1 MTFAVSP
8 ATSGAPAFSANCP
21 SCGSTKTE
29 QFFELRGLPVRG
41 VEIFENPADARAMAI
56 GDQRLALCHGCG
68 MMFNASFDPNLVDY
82 RLHQEE
88 SQHHSPRFVA
98 YARELAGDW
107 VERFSLRGRGIVEV
121 GCGKGDFLREMLR
134 AGTGHALGI
143 DPSFTADEIGAE
155 FVGRLEAITD
165 EFRTGQIP
173 PATEAVLCRHTLEH
187 IARPSEFTSE
197 IVKGMALAGTPHF
210 LMEVPDMGRILD
222 VGAFWDMQYEHCS
235 YYTPVTLA
243 AILSR
248 CGLAVDRAYLTYD
261 DQYIVAEAHLDEA
274 GSRVQDLTE
283 EIASLRRRVQ
293 SFSRLVEQIFIK
305 WTGWFEERAGKRDDV
320 VVWGAGAKGL
330 TYLNYLKPTNVDR
343 VVDIN
348 PGLQGKYLGGVGL
361 PILAPEQLADR
372 PPTHVLLMNPIYRDE
387 VRGILDRIGLSTVE
401 LACV

>member
-1 MTFAVSP
+1 
-8 ATSGAPAFSANCP
+8 
-21 SCGSTKTE
+21 
-29 QFFELRGLPVRG
+29 
-41 VEIFENPADARAMAI
+41 
-56 GDQRLALCHGCG
+56 

-98 YARELAGDW
+98 YASALAGDW
-107 VERFSLRGRGIVEV
+107 VERFSLRGRGVVEV

-134 AGTGHALGI
+134 AGAGHALGI
-143 DPSFTADEIGAE
+143 DPSFTADTIGAD
-155 FVGRLEAITD
+155 FAGRLEAITG

-173 PATEAVLCRHTLEH
+173 PGTAAVLCRHTLEH
-187 IARPSEFTSE
+187 IAHPFEFTSE
-197 IVKGMALAGTPHF
+197 IVKGMALAGTTHF

-243 AILSR
+243 AMLSR

-261 DQYIVAEAHLDEA
+261 DQYIVAEAHLLDEG
-274 GSRVQDLTE
+274 GSRAQDLAA

-293 SFSRLVEQIFIK
+293 SFSRIVEQIFIK
-305 WTGWFEERAGKRDDV
+305 WTGWFAERARKGDDV
-320 VVWGAGAKGL
+320 VVWGAGSKGL
-330 TYLNYLKPTNVDR
+330 TYLNYLKPANVDR

-387 VRGILDRIGLSTVE
+387 VRGILDRLGLSAVE
-401 LACV
+401 LTCV